1 MPKHPPQEV
10 AAMGRHEACSP
21 ALHHFHLLQSHQTC
35 SESDRGLEQVQQT
48 IPSTGSR
55 NLRVAAGRKYST
67 RRSATMHSGKTSSR
81 GTQPRTTTRQQVLR
95 RA

>member
-21 ALHHFHLLQSHQTC
+21 ALHHFHLLQSHQIYP
-35 SESDRGLEQVQQT
+35 ESDRGLEQDQQT
-48 IPSTGSR
+48 ALSTGSR
-55 NLRVAAGRKYST
+55 NLRVAAGRMCST
-67 RRSATMHSGKTSSR
+67 RRSATKHSGRTSSR
-81 GTQPRTTTRQQVLR
+81 GSQPRTTTRQQVLR